1 MYFRFTWSMKTTS
14 SMDPTDM
21 VKEIKKVLIYYFDFL
36 TFFVFLFFKIFILII
51 FYLFFRYLKTTIAIM
66 SKESSSCYFV
76 FTVMA
81 GKII

>member
-1 MYFRFTWSMKTTS
+1 MKTTS

-21 VKEIKKVLIYYFDFL
+21 VKEIKKVIIKIY
-36 TFFVFLFFKIFILII
+36 LFFIYFIYI
-51 FYLFFRYLKTTIAIM
+51 FRYLKIIIAIM
-66 SKESSSCYFV
+66 SNESSSCYFV